1 MKNIFY
7 FYNINSIG
15 GVESMFYYL
24 AKKYCDKDIVPTGNL
39 KDVALK
45 CENEKIYNQLETK
58 EIYIQAI
65 IDYISGMTD
74 RFAIAVFNDLLQ
86 Y

>member
-1 MKNIFY
+1 MDANRQFTPQL
-7 FYNINSIG
+7 INSF
-15 GVESMFYYL
+15 EFWL
-24 AKKYCDKDIVPTGNL
+24 AKYCDKDIVPTGNL